1 MPSVQMQMEKA
12 PRIRPMTSSHALD
25 LTLRES
31 FVCSGPHTQSVG
43 VGVPGSLVRG

>member
-25 LTLRES
+25 LTRDRMIGLHTML
-31 FVCSGPHTQSVG
+31 VC
-43 VGVPGSLVRG
+43 